1 MEVQVMK
8 TKLGVSAGVLAAAT
22 YFMGLFGGF
31 TVLVVLVGYVLL
43 FEQDSWLRKSAVKAF
58 ALAVIFSI
66 IYAVIGFIPDLMGM
80 VDDVFGIFG
89 GDFNINFINYIV
101 YFLQDAVNVLEKI
114 VFLILGLMAFRQN
127 TIHMGSI
134 DKLVD

>member
-1 MEVQVMK
+1 MK
-8 TKLGVSAGVLAAAT
+8 TKLGVSVGVLAAAT
-22 YFMGLFGGF
+22 YFLGLFGGY
-31 TVLVVLVGYVLL
+31 TALVVLVGYVLL